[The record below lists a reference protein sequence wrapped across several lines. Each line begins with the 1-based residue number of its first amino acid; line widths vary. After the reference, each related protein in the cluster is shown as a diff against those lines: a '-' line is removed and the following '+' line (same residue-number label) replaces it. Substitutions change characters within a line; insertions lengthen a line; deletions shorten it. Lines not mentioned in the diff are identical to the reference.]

1 MGFKEFITK
10 YFIQSQCIEMDYK
23 IRDSEGGY
31 RTVELSKNTKMSLQ
45 LINNV
50 INLSSVECDI
60 PSLKGICF
68 KEFMKILVKTAQN
81 GELFRKRLS
90 SQTMVELFVFP
101 AGIDNEEDEKKAI
114 QKIKSKY
121 AECGFIEE
129 ANNVMTASLC
139 VINETVNHG
148 DVSNC
153 IGKSKSKSV
162 GKSKSYM
169 SSTVSSRLK
178 QRSKG
183 GKTRRKRRIRKS
195 I

>member
-1 MGFKEFITK
+1 
-10 YFIQSQCIEMDYK
+10 
-23 IRDSEGGY
+23 
-31 RTVELSKNTKMSLQ
+31 MSLQ

-121 AECGFIEE
+121 AECGFAEE
-129 ANNVMTASLC
+129 ANNVMSASLC
-139 VINETVNHG
+139 VINATVNHG

-153 IGKSKSKSV
+153 LSKTVGKSIDKKNKN
-162 GKSKSYM
+162 KSKSYM
-169 SSTVSSRLK
+169 ASTVSSRSK
-178 QRSKG
+178 QRIAKG
-183 GKTRRKRRIRKS
+183 GKTRSKKTRRKRRIRKS

>member
-1 MGFKEFITK
+1 
-10 YFIQSQCIEMDYK
+10 MDYK
-23 IRDSEGGY
+23 IRDSEEGGY
-31 RTVELSKNTKMSLQ
+31 RIIELSENTKMSLR

-50 INLSSVECDI
+50 INLSSVECNI

-90 SQTMVELFVFP
+90 LRTMVELFVSP
-101 AGIDNEEDEKKAI
+101 DGIMNEEEERKAI

-121 AECGFIEE
+121 AECGFAEE
-129 ANNVMTASLC
+129 ANNVMSASLC

-153 IGKSKSKSV
+153 IYKNKSKIKSKSKN
-162 GKSKSYM
+162 KSKNKSYM
-169 SSTVSSRLK
+169 SSTVSSR
-178 QRSKG
+178 SKG
-183 GKTRRKRRIRKS
+183 RGLKTKKQKRRIQKS

>member
-1 MGFKEFITK
+1 
-10 YFIQSQCIEMDYK
+10 MDYK
-23 IRDSEGGY
+23 IRDSEEGGY
-31 RTVELSKNTKMSLQ
+31 RIIELSENTKMSLR

-50 INLSSVECDI
+50 INLSSVECNI

-68 KEFMKILVKTAQN
+68 KEFMKILVKIAQN
-81 GELFRKRLS
+81 GELFGKRLGPK
-90 SQTMVELFVFP
+90 TMVELFVSP
-101 AGIDNEEDEKKAI
+101 DGVMNEEDERKAI

-121 AECGFIEE
+121 AECGFAEE

-153 IGKSKSKSV
+153 IYKSKSKN
-162 GKSKSYM
+162 KSKSYM
-169 SSTVSSRLK
+169 ASTVSSR
-178 QRSKG
+178 SKG
-183 GKTRRKRRIRKS
+183 RGLKTRKRKRRIPKS

>member
-1 MGFKEFITK
+1 
-10 YFIQSQCIEMDYK
+10 MDYK
-23 IRDSEGGY
+23 IRDSEEGGY
-31 RTVELSKNTKMSLQ
+31 RIIELSENTKMSLR

-50 INLSSVECDI
+50 INLSSVECNI

-81 GELFRKRLS
+81 GELFGKRLGPK
-90 SQTMVELFVFP
+90 TMVELFVSP
-101 AGIDNEEDEKKAI
+101 DGAMNEEEERKAI

-121 AECGFIEE
+121 AECGFAEE
-129 ANNVMTASLC
+129 ANNVMSASLC

-153 IGKSKSKSV
+153 IYKSKSKS
-162 GKSKSYM
+162 KSKNKSRTKSYM
-169 SSTVSSRLK
+169 SSTVSSL
-178 QRSKG
+178 SKG
-183 GKTRRKRRIRKS
+183 RGKKTKKQKRRIPKS

>member
-1 MGFKEFITK
+1 
-10 YFIQSQCIEMDYK
+10 MDYK
-23 IRDSEGGY
+23 IRDSEEGGY
-31 RTVELSKNTKMSLQ
+31 RIVELSENTKMSLR

-50 INLSSVECDI
+50 INLSSVECNI

-81 GELFRKRLS
+81 GELFGKRLGPK
-90 SQTMVELFVFP
+90 TMVELFVSP
-101 AGIDNEEDEKKAI
+101 DGVMNEEEERKAI

-121 AECGFIEE
+121 AECGFAEE
-129 ANNVMTASLC
+129 ANNVMSASLC

-153 IGKSKSKSV
+153 IYKSKRKSKN
-162 GKSKSYM
+162 KSKTKSYM
-169 SSTVSSRLK
+169 SSTVSSR
-178 QRSKG
+178 SKG
-183 GKTRRKRRIRKS
+183 RGKKTKKQKRRIPKS